1 MALRLRSRV
10 AQRLSTVKE
19 YLSVK
24 LPIIEETPLTADVLY
39 SHQFAFPEVR
49 GIIPI
54 IVRGKAYGEV
64 AGRWYA
70 VSFPRTLVD
79 PSVVCV
85 GEARAG
91 AIPDV
96 KAPAIKIS
104 TVAVPKPIPI
114 EIPVTLIPYIN
125 ESFPYYTSDYAW
137 VREQLC
143 APLNRLTKSLYRV
156 QSRINDAIGR
166 INDGFGKTKNAFQ
179 STNSSLSDFRNKVQG
194 ALDGDRKNTEN
205 AVNSGLSRDRKNTE
219 DAVNSGLSR
228 VIPGLYAA
236 WGISERMIVTP
247 LHVRSVSPAGFQFQ
261 SFGKTTAYYI
271 AMGSLL

>member
-1 MALRLRSRV
+1 MALRSRV

-19 YLSVK
+19 HLSVK
-24 LPIIEETPLTADVLY
+24 LPIIEETTLTADVIY
-39 SHQFAFPEVR
+39 SHEFPLPEVR
-49 GIIPI
+49 GITPI
-54 IVRGKAYGEV
+54 IVRGKAYGDV

-70 VSFPRTLVD
+70 VSFPRRLSE

-91 AIPDV
+91 AIPEV

-104 TVAVPKPIPI
+104 TVAVPTPIPI

-125 ESFPYYTSDYAW
+125 ESFPYYTSDHAW
-137 VREQLC
+137 AREQLC
-143 APLNRLTKSLYRV
+143 EPLNSLTRSLYRV

-166 INDGFGKTKNAFQ
+166 INDGFGKTKKAFE
-179 STNSSLSDFRNKVQG
+179 SINSSLSDFRNKVQTT
-194 ALDGDRKNTEN
+194 LDG
-205 AVNSGLSRDRKNTE
+205 GRKNTE
-219 DAVNSGLSR
+219 DAVNSGLSK

-236 WGISERMIVTP
+236 WGISDRMIATP

-261 SFGKTTAYYI
+261 SYGKTTAYYI
-271 AMGSLL
+271 AMGSAMIA